1 MPGSAKA
8 LVELRGR
15 RRGFHTRH
23 HPLGD
28 AAALA
33 RIDLGLEGGA
43 HELLA
48 LFYRRPI
55 RKAHSLHLE
64 LYAAVDDELA
74 IRARSTPSASG
85 GGTDTCGDP
94 ERSGPRRAPRRSE
107 GGDGWHRRHA
117 RDTRST
123 FWMDGWMNGKVASVR
138 QTRHARASR
147 PSESAADDGAPAA
160 IPTPE
165 DLLHKAMVARSTLSR
180 ARWARRGLASRAPLD
195 KTTHAMLLRQLY
207 LSYYEE
213 RRFERARA
221 TALEALTLGVLA
233 DVIHQDAARAALG
246 EGDLAAAVAHLR
258 VAARR
263 SPPSRRCF
271 HHWTLGSVFFLAG
284 RYAESAGALERA
296 VRWATRD
303 KPLYRAH
310 LALVQIAAGERVDD
324 LRGAIEEL
332 AVAPCGQGYGRF
344 ILGHLS
350 YAAGAW
356 DSARKFLEAFIERTE
371 SSRPELALSL
381 DGELKMSRATL
392 AKISAN

>member
-1 MPGSAKA
+1 MQ
-8 LVELRGR
+8 GR
-15 RRGFHTRH
+15 T
-23 HPLGD
+23 
-28 AAALA
+28 
-33 RIDLGLEGGA
+33 DL
-43 HELLA
+43 LLA
-48 LFYRRPI
+48 LLNGGAVGE
-55 RKAHSLHLE
+55 AHSFHLE
-64 LYAAVDDELA
+64 LHAPIDDELA
-74 IRARSTPSASG
+74 IGERGSAPASG
-85 GGTDTCGDP
+85 CGAYAGRDPKRAGKGGEL
-94 ERSGPRRAPRRSE
+94 ERGGR
-107 GGDGWHRRHA
+107 GDGGNRRHA

-123 FWMDGWMNGKVASVR
+123 FWIDRRMNDKLRSVR
-138 QTRHARASR
+138 QARNAGASR
-147 PSESAADDGAPAA
+147 PSKSSLQRGTRAL
-160 IPTPE
+160 TPE
-165 DLLHKAMVARSTLSR
+165 DLLHKAMAARSTLSR

-213 RRFERARA
+213 RRFEHARA
-221 TALEALTLGVLA
+221 TAIEALSLGVLA

-246 EGDLAAAVAHLR
+246 AGDLGAAVVHLR

-303 KPLYRAH
+303 KPLYRGH
-310 LALVQIAAGERVDD
+310 LTLVRIAAGEQVAD
-324 LRGAIEEL
+324 LGAAIEEL
-332 AVAPCGQGYGRF
+332 AIAPCGQGYGRF
-344 ILGHLS
+344 VLGHLS

-356 DSARKFLEAFIERTE
+356 ASARRFLEAFIERTE
-371 SSRPELALSL
+371 GSRPELALSL

>member
-1 MPGSAKA
+1 
-8 LVELRGR
+8 L
-15 RRGFHTRH
+15 
-23 HPLGD
+23 
-28 AAALA
+28 
-33 RIDLGLEGGA
+33 
-43 HELLA
+43 LLA
-48 LFYRRPI
+48 LLHGGAVGE
-55 RKAHSLHLE
+55 AHSFQLE
-64 LYAAVDDELA
+64 LHAPVDDELA
-74 IRARSTPSASG
+74 IGERGSAPASG
-85 GGTDTCGDP
+85 RSREAGRDPKRAGPGGELERAGRGD
-94 ERSGPRRAPRRSE
+94 SW
-107 GGDGWHRRHA
+107 DRRHA

-123 FWMDGWMNGKVASVR
+123 FWIDRRMNDKVNNVR
-138 QTRHARASR
+138 QARSARSSR
-147 PSESAADDGAPAA
+147 PSKSSFDEGAPAPILTA
-160 IPTPE
+160 E

-221 TALEALTLGVLA
+221 TALEALGLGVLA

-246 EGDLAAAVAHLR
+246 AGDLGGAVVHLR

-284 RYAESAGALERA
+284 RYAESVGALERA

-310 LALVQIAAGERVDD
+310 LTLVRIAAGEPVDD
-324 LRGAIEEL
+324 LGAAIEEL

-344 ILGHLS
+344 VLGHLS

-356 DSARKFLEAFIERTE
+356 ESARRFLEAFIERTE